1 MQEKINAYIRKW
13 KKQGYPNGIPD
24 EVPDVL
30 MRLNLA
36 PSYKA
41 IAMAILRNDFNLTS
55 LGFSPPYS
63 YWYDAIKHVEI
74 SDRGKK

>member
-36 PSYKA
+36 PSHKA

>member
-13 KKQGYPNGIPD
+13 KKQGYPDGKPE

-30 MRLNLA
+30 VRLNLA

-41 IAMAILRNDFNLTS
+41 IAIAM
-55 LGFSPPYS
+55 
-63 YWYDAIKHVEI
+63 
-74 SDRGKK
+74 